1 MKEKQ
6 ILMQAGTNVIII
18 NMGAFEFDMGKVDER
33 KYIWGSSKGKEQQWW
48 KQKLRWYQEKEETY

>member
-1 MKEKQ
+1 MLPINSAGSRYMKEKQ

-33 KYIWGSSKGKEQQWW
+33 KYIWGSSKGKEQQ
-48 KQKLRWYQEKEETY
+48 